1 MIIII
6 IIMEDNYIPE
16 EKKKYFVNDRVL
28 NAINKKF
35 VSLPNY
41 EKKATNE
48 YLHQVIDGILEKMK
62 EGAFFKK
69 VFKRILFVGS
79 YYKGTKIGVPEEFD
93 INIIIKLPINY
104 EFVEIELCE
113 HPGFIKI
120 YSGLK
125 QNELTCDVKTDRV
138 LKSLLDQDMYIDQKK
153 FRGWMEGI
161 LSNTIQKLPLIKNK
175 YLFNIQN
182 TIYMIR
188 ITKSGPA
195 FTFEV
200 ELPNGK
206 TINVDLVPVLEFSKS
221 VPFINYNL
229 KQNWLAVPKCFQ
241 TNFKIRHSCW
251 RACFYEQEKE
261 ILSKNGQIKPIIRL
275 MKKLRDT
282 ENWKN
287 IASYYI
293 ETIAL
298 RQLLYNKNFGNISY
312 TLSFM
317 EMLTYMHTTLINKY
331 LPYYWNKE
339 LNLLCNLNP
348 EEITNISNRLG
359 RIINKI
365 YTSIKDDPYII
376 AFYILNPEEYKEL
389 VSELNKEPL
398 ETKDDEK
405 NLCMIL

>member
-1 MIIII
+1 MVN
-6 IIMEDNYIPE
+6 NYISE
-16 EKKKYFVNDRVL
+16 EKKKYFVSDRVL

-35 VSLPNY
+35 VSLPYY

-62 EGAFFKK
+62 ENAFFKE
-69 VFKRILFVGS
+69 VFKKTLFVGS
-79 YYKGTKIGVPEEFD
+79 YYKGTKISVPEEFD

-104 EFVEIELCE
+104 EFVKIELCE

-120 YSGLK
+120 YSGLE
-125 QNELTCDVKTDRV
+125 QDELTRDVKIDRV

-153 FRGWMEGI
+153 FRSCIEGI
-161 LSNTIQKLPLIKNK
+161 LSKTIQNLPLIENK

-188 ITKSGPA
+188 IIKSGPA
-195 FTFEV
+195 FTFEI

-206 TINVDLVPVLEFSKS
+206 TINVDLVPVLEFSKN

-241 TNFKIRHSCW
+241 TNVERRHSCW

-282 ENWKN
+282 NNWKS

-298 RQLLYNKNFGNISY
+298 RQLLYNKNFGSISY

-317 EMLTYMHTTLINKY
+317 EMLTSMHTTLINKY
-331 LPYYWNKE
+331 LPYYWNEE

-359 RIINKI
+359 KIINKI
-365 YTSIKDDPYII
+365 YTSIEDDPYII
-376 AFYILNPEEYKEL
+376 ASYILNKEEYKKL
-389 VSELNKEPL
+389 ISELNKEPL

-405 NLCMIL
+405 NWCMIL